1 MGSPIPARNRL
12 KNLSKFQPEYFL
24 AGLRRTF
31 TVYKA
36 KLAYLEE
43 GTSALQVVTKSRQE
57 CHCQLSYCCWCVSST
72 QLGGGGGGGCGLG
85 VGSTLFGTKEGQC
98 GHYSCKEAV

>member
-1 MGSPIPARNRL
+1 MI
-12 KNLSKFQPEYFL
+12 
-24 AGLRRTF
+24 
-31 TVYKA
+31 TVYEA

-57 CHCQLSYCCWCVSST
+57 CHHQLSYCCWCVSST

-85 VGSTLFGTKEGQC
+85 VGSTLLGAEEGQC
-98 GHYSCKEAV
+98 RHYSRKEAV